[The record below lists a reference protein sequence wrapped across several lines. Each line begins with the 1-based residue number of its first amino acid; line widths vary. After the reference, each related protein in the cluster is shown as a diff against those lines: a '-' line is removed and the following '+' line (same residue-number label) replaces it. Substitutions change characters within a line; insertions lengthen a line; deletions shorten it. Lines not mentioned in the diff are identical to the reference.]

1 VIAGASTGLPRRP
14 LGRSGRGGHHK
25 TDGRGEIKITAGLVG
40 APTMT
45 AACHP
50 LRPEGRTVVVLEAFP
65 PKTTGHAVVRTRGQ
79 PVGII
84 SWIVLGLIAG
94 VIAKLLVPGKDP
106 GGCIITIL
114 LGIAGAFVGGWVG
127 KTLFH
132 VQLGRFFD
140 LRTWGLAILGSLII
154 LTGYRLLVGGRNRD

>member
-1 VIAGASTGLPRRP
+1 
-14 LGRSGRGGHHK
+14 
-25 TDGRGEIKITAGLVG
+25 
-40 APTMT
+40 
-45 AACHP
+45 
-50 LRPEGRTVVVLEAFP
+50 
-65 PKTTGHAVVRTRGQ
+65 
-79 PVGII
+79 VGII

-94 VIAKLLVPGKDP
+94 VIAKLLMPGKDP

-132 VQLGRFFD
+132 VQLGKFFD

-154 LTGYRLLVGGRNRD
+154 LACYRLLVGGRNRD